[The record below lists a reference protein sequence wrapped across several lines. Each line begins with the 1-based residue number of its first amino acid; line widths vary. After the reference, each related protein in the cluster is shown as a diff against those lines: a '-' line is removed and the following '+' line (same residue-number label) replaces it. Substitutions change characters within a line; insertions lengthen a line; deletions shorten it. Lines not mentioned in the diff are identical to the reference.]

1 VASQLIT
8 SPKILFLDEPTSG
21 LDSAASYE
29 VMKFVRDIA
38 KKHKVL
44 VVASI
49 HQPSTTTFELF
60 DKLML
65 LSKGKVVYNGVV
77 KQLGDYFAGLGYQV
91 SSIHNLQDG
100 PATNMLSPRCL
111 YTPTPPNSQST
122 S

>member
-1 VASQLIT
+1 VSVASQLIT

-38 KKHKVL
+38 KKYKVL

-65 LSKGKVVYNGVV
+65 LSRGQVCYNGPVRNV
-77 KQLGDYFAGLGYQV
+77 KNYFAGLGYDV
-91 SSIHNLQDG
+91 SI
-100 PATNMLSPRCL
+100 
-111 YTPTPPNSQST
+111 ST
-122 S
+122 SLPLM